1 MDRVDRCEVIPAVDV
16 QDGSVVQLVGGA
28 RGTERYYGEPL
39 GAARR
44 WTAAGARRLHLID
57 LDGAI
62 DGRRRN
68 AGAIATVAESV
79 SVPVQVGGGIRTA
92 ADARHLLDLGVD
104 QVIMG
109 TAAMADP
116 GIVTAIDRT
125 HPGTVIVSVD
135 AREGVVVT
143 EGWAQQTDT
152 DPADAVTTLAAA
164 GAAAVL
170 FTDVSREGRLDGI
183 DPTATGRVIEASP
196 VPVIASGGVTS
207 VDDVTTLA
215 GLGAAGVVIGTA
227 LYEGRFSLEAAQQ
240 AVTDHMRKHDDTTG
254 GSA

>member
-1 MDRVDRCEVIPAVDV
+1 MDHAERCQVIPAVDV

-39 GAARR
+39 AAARR

-62 DGRRRN
+62 DGERRN
-68 AGAIATVAESV
+68 ARAIATVAESI

-92 ADARHLLDLGVD
+92 ADARHLLDRGVD
-104 QVIMG
+104 QVILG

-116 GIVTAIDRT
+116 DIVTAIDRT
-125 HPGTVIVSVD
+125 HPEAVIVSVD
-135 AREGVVVT
+135 ARDGVVVT

-152 DPADAVTTLAAA
+152 DPADAVATLAAA
-164 GAAAVL
+164 GAAGVL

-183 DPTATGRVIEASP
+183 DPAATRRVIDASP

-207 VDDVTTLA
+207 LDDVATLA
-215 GLGAAGVVIGTA
+215 GVGAAGVVIGTA
-227 LYEGRFSLEAAQQ
+227 LYEGRFTLAAAQQ
-240 AVTDHMRKHDDTTG
+240 AVTDRMRKHDETTG